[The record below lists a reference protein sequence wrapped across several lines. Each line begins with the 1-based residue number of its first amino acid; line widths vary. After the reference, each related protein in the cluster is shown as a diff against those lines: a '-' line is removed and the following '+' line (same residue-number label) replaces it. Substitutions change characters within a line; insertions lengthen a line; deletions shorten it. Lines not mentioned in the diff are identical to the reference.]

1 MERSSRSGRV
11 GAAIVRR
18 KHEDRVVELA
28 EAVQERDETADI
40 LVGAVEHR
48 RIGFHVTEEQ
58 VLPVRRHLIPGRYQR
73 IAIRQACPGWN
84 YSHPNLT
91 LKTRGT
97 DGVPAGIVTAAIF
110 L

>member
-1 MERSSRSGRV
+1 MERSSRSSRV

-18 KHEDRVVELA
+18 KHENRVVELA

-48 RIGFHVTEEQ
+48 RIGFHVTDEQ
-58 VLPVRRHLIPGRYQR
+58 VLPVRRHLIPGRYEGM
-73 IAIRQACPGWN
+73 AIRQACTGRDYPQRD
-84 YSHPNLT
+84 LT
-91 LKTRGT
+91 LKARRT